1 MATVTKIRRK
11 EEFSQSVV
19 YDISMG
25 EGTFVDALTGCVLH
39 NTDGFNFQLPKKYR
53 YTKEHPY
60 IGKGNN
66 REVKK
71 GEEYNGYEADVAEFN
86 DLFMGKAYGQN
97 AINKMGLGIDEVLT
111 SSINVSRKNYLD
123 YFPENPFPKDVKK
136 VGNTLKS
143 KKLQNYVSSF
153 MDIAVRQL
161 LRGDG
166 QAFIEEYYSMIDKIY
181 NYRIPLRDIASKGKI
196 KKSIE
201 EYKRDVKQLTKAGR
215 PKSRQAWYE
224 LVIKENLLVGNGD
237 TVYYVNTGTSKSHTD
252 VKKLT
257 KYYVPEGI
265 GGKTDVTKT
274 IEKRYKEF
282 NKSQKDKPK
291 DERKTKEEWLSDEFP
306 DVYTEEEVK
315 LACRSVPREII
326 ESDEELLCSDV
337 GEDFEYNCPKY
348 ISIFNNRIRPLLVCF
363 SKEIRDDIIV
373 DNPKD
378 RKYFTKEQCRMVSGE
393 PNKPSDQDTYEQ
405 LMTMED
411 KEIRFWTKYG
421 LTPPFLEE
429 CGMGKWEDI
438 VKDYEERMEYEKKIG
453 IDKEKEQLE
462 KVINDLSMDD
472 IETFLEEG
480 TVPSSVLKV
489 ADLNPETFDLMSKN
503 YKDIKIGC
511 LNDILEAMD
520 RMDNNEDNDD
530 EE

>member
-11 EEFSQSVV
+11 EGFSQSVV

-86 DLFMGKAYGQN
+86 DLFMGNAYGQN

-153 MDIAVRQL
+153 MDVAVRQL

-181 NYRIPLRDIASKGKI
+181 NYRIPVRDIASKGKI

-224 LVIKENLLVGNGD
+224 LVIKENLLVEL
-237 TVYYVNTGTSKSHTD
+237 
-252 VKKLT
+252 KLQ
-257 KYYVPEGI
+257 KLVPTHSVEM
-265 GGKTDVTKT
+265 
-274 IEKRYKEF
+274 
-282 NKSQKDKPK
+282 
-291 DERKTKEEWLSDEFP
+291 
-306 DVYTEEEVK
+306 
-315 LACRSVPREII
+315 RS
-326 ESDEELLCSDV
+326 
-337 GEDFEYNCPKY
+337 
-348 ISIFNNRIRPLLVCF
+348 
-363 SKEIRDDIIV
+363 
-373 DNPKD
+373 
-378 RKYFTKEQCRMVSGE
+378 
-393 PNKPSDQDTYEQ
+393 
-405 LMTMED
+405 
-411 KEIRFWTKYG
+411 
-421 LTPPFLEE
+421 
-429 CGMGKWEDI
+429 
-438 VKDYEERMEYEKKIG
+438 
-453 IDKEKEQLE
+453 
-462 KVINDLSMDD
+462 
-472 IETFLEEG
+472 
-480 TVPSSVLKV
+480 
-489 ADLNPETFDLMSKN
+489 
-503 YKDIKIGC
+503 
-511 LNDILEAMD
+511 
-520 RMDNNEDNDD
+520 
-530 EE
+530 